1 MARPTRVLT
10 CYFTRRRLDAWLD
23 GALDE
28 SAAGRVSAHAGGCPR
43 CQSEV
48 AELGRLRAL
57 LRDTLRPAEP
67 DWTGFWQGVVRGVE
81 DARSTRPVRGVSAWQ
96 RPRWALSAM
105 AAALLLTVGVWQFMP
120 GPAPVE
126 AGVHVS
132 SARTEDPRATV
143 MVYSTPEQ
151 DVAVVW
157 VVVLD

>member
-1 MARPTRVLT
+1 VLT

-28 SAAGRVSAHAGGCPR
+28 RAAGRVSAHADGCAR
-43 CQSEV
+43 CRSEV

-57 LRDTLRPAEP
+57 LRDTLRSTEP

-81 DARSTRPVRGVSAWQ
+81 DARATRPARGSAAWR
-96 RPRWALSAM
+96 RPRWVLSAV
-105 AAALLLTVGVWQFMP
+105 AAALVLTVGVWQFMP